1 MKTYILEKSPR
12 KNKRFRIYM
21 TDPTPH
27 FHDFGQKD
35 GKTFIDGRTE
45 KERQNWIARHK
56 SDKNYD
62 NLHSSIYHSKMLI
75 WTENTLDKAI
85 KKYEKLN
92 NVKIKK
98 NF

>member
-1 MKTYILEKSPR
+1 METYILEKSPR

-21 TDPTPH
+21 TKPKPH
-27 FHDFGQKD
+27 YHDFGQKD

-45 KERQNWIARHK
+45 KEKDNWISRHK
-56 SDKNYD
+56 VNPNWNST
-62 NLHSSIYHSKMLI
+62 HSAIYHSRMLL
-75 WTENTLDKAI
+75 WTEKTLDKAI
-85 KKYEKLN
+85 KKYEKLH

>member
-21 TDPTPH
+21 TDPKPH

-56 SDKNYD
+56 FNPNWNSF
-62 NLHSSIYHSKMLI
+62 HSPIYQSKMLL
-75 WTENTLDKAI
+75 WTENTLDKSI
-85 KKYEKLN
+85 KKYEKLH

>member
-56 SDKNYD
+56 SNKNW
-62 NLHSSIYHSKMLI
+62 NSFHSPIYQSKMLL

-85 KKYEKLN
+85 KKYEKLH

-98 NF
+98 KF

>member
-12 KNKRFRIYM
+12 KNKRFRIIMSDSMY
-21 TDPTPH
+21 
-27 FHDFGQKD
+27 HDFGQKD
-35 GKTFIDGRTE
+35 GKTFIDNRTE
-45 KERQNWIARHK
+45 KEKQNWIARHK
-56 SDKNYD
+56 SNKNW
-62 NLHSSIYHSKMLI
+62 NSFHSPIYHSRMLL
-75 WTENTLDKAI
+75 WTEKTLDKAI

>member
-12 KNKRFRIYM
+12 KNKRFRIVMSDSMY
-21 TDPTPH
+21 
-27 FHDFGQKD
+27 HDFGQKD
-35 GKTFIDGRTE
+35 GKTFIDNRTIKE
-45 KERQNWIARHK
+45 KENWIARHK

-62 NLHSSIYHSKMLI
+62 NLHSGIYHSRMLL
-75 WTENTLDKAI
+75 WTEKTLDKAI

>member
-56 SDKNYD
+56 SNKTGIVFIVLY
-62 NLHSSIYHSKMLI
+62 
-75 WTENTLDKAI
+75 I
-85 KKYEKLN
+85 KVDFYYGR
-92 NVKIKK
+92 KIH
-98 NF
+98 

>member
-12 KNKRFRIYM
+12 KNKRFRIIM
-21 TDPTPH
+21 TDH
-27 FHDFGQKD
+27 YHDFGQKD

-62 NLHSSIYHSKMLI
+62 NLHSSIYHSKMLL

-85 KKYEKLN
+85 KKYEKLK

>member
-35 GKTFIDGRTE
+35 GKTFIDNRTE
-45 KERQNWIARHK
+45 KEKQNWIARHK
-56 SDKNYD
+56 FNP
-62 NLHSSIYHSKMLI
+62 NWNNFHSPIYHSRMLL
-75 WTENTLDKAI
+75 WTEKTLDKAI